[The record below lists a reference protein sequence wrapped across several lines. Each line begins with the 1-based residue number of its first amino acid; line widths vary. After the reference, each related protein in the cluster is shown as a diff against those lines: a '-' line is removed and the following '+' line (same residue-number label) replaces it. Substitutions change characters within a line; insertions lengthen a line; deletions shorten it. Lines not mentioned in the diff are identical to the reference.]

1 MLPNRTFAPSC
12 VCSIYC
18 APANITRSSYFVFVF
33 VILYICQNIPKASY
47 ETSGIDVSNQS
58 HHHKCNK
65 GESQADLELS
75 NSSAVLLSDTF
86 IIIDHGA
93 RSFGFVTCQ
102 SSSSL
107 QSRLP
112 TIISIMKSN
121 NIITFIAIIAIYS
134 CPLFRGLTLIVVSS
148 FDHCTGLDMIYEP
161 V

>member
-102 SSSSL
+102 SFRQL
-107 QSRLP
+107 QSRLS